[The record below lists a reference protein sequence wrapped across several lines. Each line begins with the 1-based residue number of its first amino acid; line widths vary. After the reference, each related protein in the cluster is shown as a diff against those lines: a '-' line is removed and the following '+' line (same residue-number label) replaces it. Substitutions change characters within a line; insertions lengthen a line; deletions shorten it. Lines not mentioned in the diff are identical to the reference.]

1 MMAVNQPAEVA
12 TPHLATI
19 CEHLKSN
26 PLVIDNG
33 NNVFSERI
41 HGSQYC
47 IRLELCQCSEN
58 KTHSRLDPDA
68 QRLITG
74 TAERLAAG

>member
-1 MMAVNQPAEVA
+1 
-12 TPHLATI
+12 
-19 CEHLKSN
+19 
-26 PLVIDNG
+26 VIDNG